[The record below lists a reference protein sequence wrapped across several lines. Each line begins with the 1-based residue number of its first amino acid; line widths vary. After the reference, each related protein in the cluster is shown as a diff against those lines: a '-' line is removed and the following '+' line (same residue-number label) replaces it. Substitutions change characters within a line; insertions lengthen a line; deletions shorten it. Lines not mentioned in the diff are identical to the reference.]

1 MFIAY
6 SAIVIAP
13 ETYGP
18 LFASEE
24 SVRESQRVLPNLIM
38 DRTPIWTQILF
49 FGALLSAILSTASGT
64 LLAPSS
70 LFTEKRHSTIRQR
83 DGDDLK
89 LLWTL
94 RIVMAVFTVIATTVA
109 VNTDGTM
116 YEMVQNAYKVTL
128 CMAFVPLAF
137 GVY

>member
-1 MFIAY
+1 
-6 SAIVIAP
+6 
-13 ETYGP
+13 
-18 LFASEE
+18 
-24 SVRESQRVLPNLIM
+24 M

-70 LFTEKRHSTIRQR
+70 LFTENVIRPFAK
-83 DGDDLK
+83 GMDDLK

-137 GVY
+137 GVYWKKASTQAALFSSIAGLVGWLFAEWFCGAFAPAKTR